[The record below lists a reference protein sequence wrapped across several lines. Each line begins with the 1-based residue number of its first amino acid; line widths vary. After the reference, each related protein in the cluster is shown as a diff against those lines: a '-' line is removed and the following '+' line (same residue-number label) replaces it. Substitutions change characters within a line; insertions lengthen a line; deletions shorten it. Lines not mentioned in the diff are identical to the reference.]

1 MPLIPIKPSHIQLFV
16 SLAALTSFALIREL
30 VKDGVRAALIKMWKG
45 AWIFIHPRTCFGVV
59 KVLTSA
65 ATRPIVRAEP
75 RLLFKHLSAYLGAD
89 LSRKE
94 RASILIDHYTFLT
107 DRVQGNFFRMIVD
120 GRVELWRQII
130 GEHMY
135 RICLTFPRAATA
147 HYEGDLLLVFEAD
160 GVDIYVL
167 SFAIGP
173 GSIAGLA
180 ASRAIYIARVQG
192 KGKGLHL
199 IRTATKMCLDVSPP
213 ALLLAAA
220 EGVATALGLSHIIGV
235 GADNHISASADF
247 RPNDMVKAYDE
258 FWLAAGGLRLERNMY
273 HLPVPSPHKPI
284 QSIKRNHRS
293 RALRKREYKIIV
305 KEQVCR
311 AFRDVALVAPKL
323 VVDRLLRRSG

>member
-1 MPLIPIKPSHIQLFV
+1 MPLIPIKPSHIQLVV

-30 VKDGVRAALIKMWKG
+30 VKDGARAALIRMRKG
-45 AWIFIHPRTCFGVV
+45 AWIFIHPRICFEVA
-59 KVLTSA
+59 KVLASA
-65 ATRPIVRAEP
+65 ETRPIVRAEP
-75 RLLFKHLSAYLGAD
+75 RLLFKYLSDYLAAD

-94 RASILIDHYTFLT
+94 RASILIDHYAFLT
-107 DRVQGNFFRMIVD
+107 DRVQGKFFRMIVD
-120 GRVELWRQII
+120 CRVELWQQII
-130 GEHMY
+130 REHMY
-135 RICLTFPRAATA
+135 RIRLTFPRTPTA
-147 HYEGDLLLVFEAD
+147 HCEGDLSLIFEAD

-199 IRTATKMCLDVSPP
+199 IRTATKMCVDISPQ

-220 EGVATALGLSHIIGV
+220 EGVATALGLSHIIGI
-235 GADNHISASADF
+235 GADNHVSAGTDF
-247 RPNDMVKAYDE
+247 RTNDIGRAYDE

-273 HLPVPSPHKPI
+273 YLPVPLPHKPI

-293 RALRKREYKIIV
+293 RALRKREYKLIV

-311 AFRDVALVAPKL
+311 AFRDVALVA
-323 VVDRLLRRSG
+323 RRSPW

>member
-1 MPLIPIKPSHIQLFV
+1 MIPIKPSAIQLFA
-16 SLAALTSFALIREL
+16 SLAALTSFALVREL
-30 VKDGVRAALIKMWKG
+30 VKDGVHAALIRIWKG

-59 KVLTSA
+59 KALTSA
-65 ATRPIVRAEP
+65 ETRPIVRAEP
-75 RLLFKHLSAYLGAD
+75 RLLFKYLTNYLGAD

-107 DRVQGNFFRMIVD
+107 DRLQGNFFRMIID
-120 GRVELWRQII
+120 CRVELWRQII

-135 RICLTFPRAATA
+135 RICVTFPRTATA
-147 HYEGDLLLVFEAD
+147 HYEGDLSLIFEAD

-192 KGKGLHL
+192 KGKGLPL
-199 IRTATKMCLDVSPP
+199 IRTATKMCVDVSPP

-220 EGVATALGLSHIIGV
+220 EGVATALSLSHIIGI
-235 GADNHISASADF
+235 GADNHVSDSSDF
-247 RPNDMVKAYDE
+247 RPNDMFKAYDE

-273 HLPVPSPHKPI
+273 HLPVPLPHKPI
-284 QSIKRNHRS
+284 QSVKRNHRS

-305 KEQVCR
+305 REQVCR
-311 AFRDVALVAPKL
+311 AFRDVALAA
-323 VVDRLLRRSG
+323 RRSPW